1 MFDQLLS
8 PIVFGT
14 QTLAN
19 RICFLAHRTNF
30 ARKGRLD
37 DRHVAYYRRRA
48 QGGCGLI
55 IVGEMAIHENDRPWE
70 GMIETYGS
78 HAVEDFK
85 KLTRSIHD
93 FDTLVFAQLNHHG
106 FQGSGAVTRHA
117 VWGPSALSDI
127 AFGETAKPM
136 EPEDMTAVIDAFGRA
151 AIQAREGGFDGL
163 EIDMGPES
171 LLRQFLSPLSNHRQ
185 DEYGGS
191 LENRMRLP
199 LQVLEAVLE
208 KTGDDFTMGIRLC
221 ADEKFGGAIAPDE
234 SCEMAKV
241 FEEQGRAQFINV
253 AVGTYY
259 NLHLLMPSMHTPPGF
274 TIETAAQIKSATT
287 VPVIASHQ
295 IHTLRTAEEI
305 LEKGQGD
312 AIGLIRNLICDPD
325 CAKKAR
331 EGRAMDIRYCVRDNQ
346 GCIGR
351 INQSKTLSCIQNP
364 NVGHEDCGLKHTT
377 AQPAIKKRVIVVGAG
392 PAGLAAALSARKKG
406 HDVKVYEKTERVG
419 GQMNLLIKGAGREGL
434 WEVIRYLTH
443 RLEQLDVPIIT
454 GCEAT
459 PSWIEE
465 QHPDVVI
472 VATGSKPIKRP
483 VPGDYDPPLVQTVWD
498 VMEETYPVGEK
509 VLFIDENGGHHAA
522 ATVERLADQGKKV
535 DMVTS
540 DLFIGI
546 ELGPIGDLYLTRQRL
561 LQKGVTFMTDVVV
574 DEIHGS
580 TVKARNI
587 YTNSAVVFEGFDT
600 IVPDMGNRAD
610 DGLYRRLKGHVNELY
625 RIGDCVAPR
634 DIGMAVYEG
643 QKVGEGL

>member
-1 MFDQLLS
+1 MFDHLFS
-8 PIVFGT
+8 PIAFGT
-14 QTLAN
+14 KTLAN

-48 QGGCGLI
+48 EGGCGLI
-55 IVGEMAIHENDRPWE
+55 VVGELAIHENDRPWE
-70 GMIETYGS
+70 AMIETYGS

-85 KLTRSIHD
+85 RLTRSIHD
-93 FDTLVFAQLNHHG
+93 FDALVFAQLNHHG

-127 AFGETAKPM
+127 AFGETAKAM
-136 EPEDMTAVIDAFGRA
+136 EPEDMAAVIDAFGRA
-151 AIQAREGGFDGL
+151 AVLAREGGFDGL

-191 LENRMRLP
+191 LTNRMRLP
-199 LQVLEAVLE
+199 LGVLKEVRQRI
-208 KTGDDFTMGIRLC
+208 GDDFTIGIRLC
-221 ADEKFGGAIAPDE
+221 ADEKFWGAIAPDE

-274 TIETAAQIKSATT
+274 TIETAARIKSVST

-295 IHTLRTAEEI
+295 IHTPQMAEDI
-305 LEKGQGD
+305 LQKGQGD

-325 CAKKAR
+325 CPKKALQ
-331 EGRAMDIRYCVRDNQ
+331 GRPMDIRYCVRDNQ

-364 NVGHEDCGLKHTT
+364 TVGYEGRGVAKIGSS
-377 AQPAIKKRVIVVGAG
+377 PSKRVFVVGAG
-392 PAGLAAALSARKKG
+392 PGGLAAALSARKRG
-406 HDVKVYEKTERVG
+406 HDVSVYEKAERAG
-419 GQMNLLIKGAGREGL
+419 GQVNLLVKGAGREGMG
-434 WEVIRYLTH
+434 EVIRYLLH
-443 RLEQLDVPIIT
+443 RLDQLGVPIIT
-454 GCEAT
+454 GTEAT
-459 PSWIEE
+459 LSWIQEE
-465 QHPDVVI
+465 GPDAVI
-472 VATGSKPIKRP
+472 VATGSTPIKRP
-483 VPGDYDPPLVQTVWD
+483 ISGDYGPPLVQNVWD
-498 VMEETYPVGEK
+498 VMEEKYPVGHK

-535 DMVTS
+535 DMVAG

-561 LQKGVTFMTDVVV
+561 LQKGVSFITDVVV
-574 DEIHGS
+574 DEIHGNR
-580 TVKARNI
+580 VNARNI
-587 YTNSAVVFEGFDT
+587 YTNGAVVFEGFDT
-600 IVPDMGNRAD
+600 IVLDMGNMAD
-610 DGLYRRLKGHVNELY
+610 DGLYRQLKGRVNEIY

>member
-1 MFDQLLS
+1 MFEQLSS
-8 PIVFGT
+8 PINFGT
-14 QTLAN
+14 KTLAN

-55 IVGEMAIHENDRPWE
+55 MVGELAIHENDRPWE
-70 GMIETYGS
+70 AMIEAYGS
-78 HAVEDFK
+78 HVVEDFK
-85 KLTRSIHD
+85 RLTRSIHD

-106 FQGSGAVTRHA
+106 FQGSGAVSRHA

-136 EPEDMTAVIDAFGRA
+136 EPEDMAAVIEAFGRA
-151 AIQAREGGFDGL
+151 AVQAREGGFDGL

-191 LENRMRLP
+191 LTNRMRLP
-199 LQVLEAVLE
+199 LQVLETVRKKA
-208 KTGDDFTMGIRLC
+208 GDDFTIGIRLC
-221 ADEKFGGAIAPDE
+221 ADEKFWGAIAPDE
-234 SCEMAKV
+234 SCEMAKA
-241 FEEQGRAQFINV
+241 FEEQGRVQFINV

-274 TIETAAQIKSATT
+274 TIETAAQIKSAAT

-295 IHTLRTAEEI
+295 IHTPQMAEDI
-305 LEKGQGD
+305 LEKGEGD

-325 CAKKAR
+325 CVKKAL
-331 EGRAMDIRYCVRDNQ
+331 EGRPMDIRYCVRDNQ

-364 NVGHEDCGLKHTT
+364 NVGHEGCGMKHTD
-377 AQPAIKKRVIVVGAG
+377 QSAIKKRVIVVGAG
-392 PAGLAAALSARKKG
+392 PGGLAAALSAGKKG
-406 HDVKVYEKTERVG
+406 HDVAVYEKADRVG

-443 RLEQLDVPIIT
+443 RLKQLEVPIIT
-454 GCEAT
+454 GYEAT

-465 QHPDVVI
+465 QNPDAVI

-483 VPGDYDPPLVQTVWD
+483 VPGDYDPPMVQTVWD
-498 VMEETYPVGEK
+498 VMKETYPVGEK

-561 LQKGVTFMTDVVV
+561 LQKGVSFITDVVL
-574 DEIHGS
+574 DEISGS

-587 YTNSAVVFEGFDT
+587 YTNSAVVFEDYDA
-600 IVPDMGNRAD
+600 IVLDMGNMAD
-610 DGLYRRLKGHVNELY
+610 DDLYRQLKGRVKGLC
-625 RIGDCVAPR
+625 RVGDCLAPR

-643 QKVGEGL
+643 RKAGEGL